1 MSQNING
8 LCNPAK
14 KGKVLAKIKK
24 EKAQVIFLQATHLSQ
39 QKHQK
44 LKKLGFRNSF
54 YSSLKKGHRREV
66 IILIPNSV
74 FFEFCKEIID
84 KEG

>member
-44 LKKLGFRNSF
+44 LNF